1 MTATPEEPTAEPD
14 DSYLV
19 ADEDSD
25 FDPEDVADDDDTPAE
40 TGPDFVDKEVQDD
53 GSE

>member
-1 MTATPEEPTAEPD
+1 MTATPEEPTAAPD

-19 ADEDSD
+19 PDEDSD
-25 FDPEDVADDDDTPAE
+25 FDPGQDDPDDTD
-40 TGPDFVDKEVQDD
+40 GPDFVDQEVQDD